1 MLSWWFTFFAAI
13 GVILAAV
20 YLLYMFNSVFMGALD
35 KEENKH
41 LPDLRWQE
49 LWALIPILVMV
60 FVIGIQ
66 ASFFFKYMDGSVKDL
81 VDHVGT
87 YVMSVS
93 GQ

>member
-1 MLSWWFTFFAAI
+1 M
-13 GVILAAV
+13 
-20 YLLYMFNSVFMGALD
+20 NSQETRFSLTNRIIRFCL
-35 KEENKH
+35 ENK
-41 LPDLRWQE
+41 LVVF
-49 LWALIPILVMV
+49 LVMV